1 MKTLALKLYIRVQSL
16 KQALKDESG
25 QDLIEY
31 LLIGGIVAL
40 GATAGMGNLA
50 TNLNTAFAS
59 LGTKVAAKIT

>member
-1 MKTLALKLYIRVQSL
+1 MKALTISLYLRVKCL
-16 KQALKDESG
+16 TEALREEHG

-59 LGTKVAAKIT
+59 LGTKAAAYIT